1 MKTVSFEFASIL
13 VAVFYE
19 PPACLLVDD
28 LSYQV
33 INYSNFNYW
42 FYFKTHLFD
51 IQHSIVYRYFGVILN
66 KA

>member
-33 INYSNFNYW
+33 INYSNFNY
-42 FYFKTHLFD
+42 
-51 IQHSIVYRYFGVILN
+51 
-66 KA
+66 